1 MGQLSHREDVPF
13 PIFDADNH
21 LYEPPEALTKFLPK
35 EYKDF
40 VQYVQIN
47 GRTKIAIRGHISNYI
62 PNPTFEVVARP
73 GAWEEYFKYGNPE
86 GKTKRELFGE
96 PMRAI
101 PAFFEPGPRLEK
113 MNELGL
119 DRTLMFPTLASLLE
133 ERLRD
138 DPVAIH
144 VLIHALNQWLDEVWG
159 FNYQN
164 RIFTT
169 PVITLPIVEKAIE
182 ELEWAVKRGARCI
195 LVRPAPV
202 PGFRGPRSF
211 ALPEFDPFW
220 ERVVEHDLLVGMH
233 STRQRLLPVHLR
245 VGRCRTGDAAVPN
258 QCDGHPQRVA
268 ADPGR
273 GGVVGDSRRAVPPSQ
288 AEGRDRRGRFEVDDP
303 VAGRLGRGLPEG
315 PGSFPERPSRNGQE
329 PNPRQPVLRGRHRRS
344 GQPRRCEPGAVRLG
358 LAAPGRAGGAD
369 VLRQRAV
376 APVRRGSGKDH
387 GRQPRSA
394 RHGVTLTQPWRTI
407 PEMVLSAADRFGDA
421 EAVVDGP
428 LRLTFT
434 ELVGRIRCAAG
445 AFADL
450 GIDQGDRVAIWAP
463 NSAEWIIAAFGLL
476 TAGGV
481 LVPVNTRFK
490 TDEAGDI
497 IVRSGAKAVLVQK
510 GFLDQDYT
518 VPAGIPVIDLRS
530 DFLSA
535 GSPFE
540 RAMSGS
546 DISDIIFTSGT
557 TGRPKGAMMNHQQTL
572 RMYEEW
578 ATLADLREGDR
589 YLQINPYFHTF
600 GLKAGLITSFLR
612 GATILPVAVFDV
624 DTVVDLIERE
634 RITML
639 PGPPT
644 LYHSLLTVGDKSK
657 LSTLRAGVTGAADIP
672 VELVRRIHGEL
683 PFQTL
688 MTGYGLT
695 EAGNV
700 TLSLPGDSF
709 EDVATTAGVP
719 CDGVE
724 VRIADDGEVLV
735 RGYGV
740 MQGYLDDPDATAQ
753 TIDGDGWLH
762 TGDLGNF
769 TEAGRLRIVGRK
781 KDMFIVGGFNAYPAE
796 IEGFLLSHP
805 AVAQAAVV
813 GVPDERLGQ
822 VGKAFIVRTGPIDA
836 DELIGWCR
844 DRMAGFKV
852 PRSVQFLD
860 ALPLNATGKVVK
872 NLLR

>member
-47 GRTKIAIRGHISNYI
+47 GRTKIALRGVISNYI

-86 GKTKRELFGE
+86 GKSKRELFGE

-119 DRTLMFPTLASLLE
+119 DRTLMFPTLASLIE

-182 ELEWAVKRGARCI
+182 ELEWVVKRGARAI

-220 ERVVEHDLLVGMH
+220 ERVVEYDVLVGMH
-233 STRQRLLPVHLR
+233 SSDSGYSRYTSEWDGADQEMLPFQTNAMGILNEWR
-245 VGRCRTGDAAVPN
+245 PIQDS
-258 QCDGHPQRVA
+258 VA
-268 ADPGR
+268 SW
-273 GGVVGDSRRAVPPSQ
+273 VIRRALPSPE
-288 AEGRDRRGRFEVDDP
+288 AEGGDRRGRFEVDDA
-303 VAGRLGRGLPEG
+303 VAGRAGRGLPES
-315 PGSFPERPSRNGQE
+315 PGSLPQRPRRDGQE
-329 PNPRQPVLRGRHRRS
+329 PHPRQPVLRGRHRRP
-344 GQPRRCEPGAVRLG
+344 GQPGRRGSGPVRLG
-358 LAAPGRAGGAD
+358 LAAPRRAGGAD
-369 VLRQRAV
+369 LLRQRAV
-376 APVRRGSGKDH
+376 APARRGPGQDH
-387 GRQPRSA
+387 GRQPRST
-394 RHGVTLTQPWRTI
+394 RHGVSSWQTI

-428 LRLTFT
+428 LRLTFQQVV
-434 ELVGRIRCAAG
+434 ERIRCAAG
-445 AFADL
+445 AFAEL
-450 GIDQGDRVAIWAP
+450 GVEKGDRVAVWAP

-490 TDEAGDI
+490 TEEAADI
-497 IVRSGAKAVLVQK
+497 IVRARVKAVLVQK
-510 GFLDQDYT
+510 GFLGQDYAA
-518 VPAGIPVIDLRS
+518 PAGIPVIDIKS
-530 DFLSA
+530 DFLSS
-535 GSPFE
+535 GSPFS
-540 RAMSGS
+540 RPVNGT

-557 TGRPKGAMMNHQQTL
+557 TGRPKGAMMNHRQTL
-572 RMYEEW
+572 RMYDEW

-612 GATILPVAVFDV
+612 GATMLPVPVFDV

-634 RITML
+634 RITLL

-644 LYHSLLTVGDKSK
+644 LYHSLLTVPDKSK
-657 LSTLRAGVTGAADIP
+657 LATLRAGVTGAADIP
-672 VELVRRIHGEL
+672 VELVRRIHDEL

-700 TLSLPGDSF
+700 TLSRPGDSF

-719 CDGVE
+719 CEGVE

-740 MQGYLDDPDATAQ
+740 MQGYLDDPAGTAEAIDA
-753 TIDGDGWLH
+753 DGWLH
-762 TGDLGNF
+762 TGDLGTF
-769 TEAGRLRIVGRK
+769 TETGRLRIVGRK

-796 IEGFLLSHP
+796 IEGFLLNHP
-805 AVAQAAVV
+805 AVAQAAVI
-813 GVPDERLGQ
+813 GVPDERMGQ
-822 VGKAFIVRTGPIDA
+822 VGKAFVVANAEVSESDLLA
-836 DELIGWCR
+836 WCR

-852 PRSVQFLD
+852 PRTVEFLD
-860 ALPLNATGKVVK
+860 ALPLNATGKVMK
-872 NLLR
+872 DQLR